1 MKREAAVE
9 PLARKGGSRPNEPR
23 RPWHV
28 FAYRRP
34 AVPARRRFTT

>member
-9 PLARKGGSRPNEPR
+9 PVAQKRGSRPNEPR
-23 RPWHV
+23 RVWRV

-34 AVPARRRFTT
+34 PVPARPRFTT